1 MDTRTNRFFAGLAA
15 AVALSAGAAW
25 AAGDKSA
32 DETELRGVEA
42 AICQAFESGDAGTL
56 RKLLDPTFTLTN
68 SRGEI
73 TDLQANLAEVAS
85 REPRYDEFRN
95 HDQKLRLYGDA
106 AIITG
111 ITTVKG
117 TAAKA
122 PFAADFQFTDTYVR
136 HDGKWLLA
144 ASHASKI
151 ADKAAKK

>member
-1 MDTRTNRFFAGLAA
+1 VLHW
-15 AVALSAGAAW
+15 AGAAW
-25 AAGDKSA
+25 AAGDKNA

-106 AIITG
+106 AIVTG

-136 HDGKWLLA
+136 RDGHWLLA

-151 ADKAAKK
+151 AEKAAKK